1 MRNAPIEE
9 VVSTLKDEFNIDM
22 DIYQAARHSA
32 KALELMGMIAMRKE
46 VLKATVQNHC
56 IKLPPEV
63 IKISSV
69 ICLSKPFESS
79 IGAFEVQT
87 IYHPPAIVW
96 RSDETDSTLDETTT
110 PDVESNYI
118 PSQHFGYISYVW
130 ECPWLKF
137 NDTDI
142 DVMVE
147 YTTMSLDKKGYPK
160 IPETAIDGCVHWAV
174 FKHMQP
180 LFMMGK
186 VQPVVFAEVT
196 RWKDQKMN
204 QSRTATTMRGLNNN
218 TRNRILNIM
227 TSFDRKRVNI
237 DA

>member
-1 MRNAPIEE
+1 MRNASIGE

-22 DIYQAARHSA
+22 EIYQVARHSA

-46 VLKATVQNHC
+46 VARGLVENHC

-63 IKISSV
+63 VKISSV
-69 ICLSKPFESS
+69 ICTSKPIDTSWTYE
-79 IGAFEVQT
+79 IQD
-87 IYHPPAIVW
+87 IWHPPQIVF

-110 PDVESNYI
+110 PDVASNYI
-118 PSQHFGYISYVW
+118 PSQHYGYIDYVW
-130 ECPWLKF
+130 DCPYLKF

-142 DVMVE
+142 EVMVE
-147 YTTMSLDKKGYPK
+147 YSTMSLDENGYPK

-186 VQPVVFAEVT
+186 VQPMVFAEVT
-196 RWKDQKMN
+196 RWKNQKMN
-204 QSRTATTMRGLNNN
+204 QSRTATMMRGLNNN
-218 TRNRILNIM
+218 TRNRILNIL

>member
-1 MRNAPIEE
+1 MRNAAIEE

-22 DIYQAARHSA
+22 EIYQVVRHSA
-32 KALELMGMIAMRKE
+32 KALELMGMIAMKKE
-46 VLKATVQNHC
+46 VMNAMVENHC

-63 IKISSV
+63 VKIASV
-69 ICLSKPFESS
+69 ICLSKPVNTSV
-79 IGAFEVQT
+79 GAFEIQS
-87 IYHPPAIVW
+87 IYHPPQIVW
-96 RSDETDSTLDETTT
+96 RSDETDTDLDQTTS
-110 PDVESNYI
+110 PDVKANYI
-118 PSQHFGYISYVW
+118 PSQHYGYINYVW
-130 ECPWLKF
+130 ECPYLKF

-142 DVMVE
+142 EVMVE
-147 YTTMSLDKKGYPK
+147 YSTMSLDDKGYPK

-186 VQPVVFAEVT
+186 IQPAVFAEVT

-204 QSRTATTMRGLNNN
+204 QSRNKTMMRGLNNN
-218 TRNRILNIM
+218 TRNRVLNILS
-227 TSFDRKRVNI
+227 SFDRKRVNI